1 MKKNKRLRLEN
12 IYVGDSE
19 VEGRGVFAGEDIC
32 AGTLIEE
39 AHYIIMENPNWE
51 KCDKELIKYVFAL
64 PELQEGWKD
73 FCDEHGGVTIAQATR
88 PLNVLGFGMIYNHS
102 KNNSVVY
109 KIEAKRGILTYR
121 TTKDVEEGEEL
132 TIDYG
137 EEYWSNREDEK

>member
-1 MKKNKRLRLEN
+1 
-12 IYVGDSE
+12 
-19 VEGRGVFAGEDIC
+19 
-32 AGTLIEE
+32 
-39 AHYIIMENPNWE
+39 
-51 KCDKELIKYVFAL
+51 
-64 PELQEGWKD
+64 
-73 FCDEHGGVTIAQATR
+73 
-88 PLNVLGFGMIYNHS
+88 MIYNHS